1 MQTSTLK
8 RQAAVS
14 DSIQKVRHIINNQG
28 VSSAALGK
36 VKKILL
42 ALAAQ
47 TELFS
52 PADYPTPTV
61 REYGKVYL
69 LSDDEDG
76 SFSLYLVSSHPVG
89 PSPIHDHG
97 TWAVI
102 AGLAGEEENTIYKRL
117 DDGQQAG
124 KAHIEIDHTIT
135 LAQGDAIALMPD
147 DIHHIVTTSEEPTR
161 HFHLYGKGFIQ
172 QTERLEFNLQEGT
185 TKAVSGA
192 FVPVDESRRVQCS

>member
-1 MQTSTLK
+1 MKASTLK
-8 RQAAVS
+8 RQVAVS
-14 DSIQKVRHIINNQG
+14 EAVQKARHIINNQG
-28 VSSAALGK
+28 VNAAALGK
-36 VKKILL
+36 VKEILL
-42 ALAAQ
+42 TLAAQ

-52 PADYPTPTV
+52 VADYPTPTPK
-61 REYGKVYL
+61 EYGKVYL
-69 LSDDEDG
+69 ISDDDDG

-102 AGLAGEEENTIYKRL
+102 AGMAGEEENTIYKRL
-117 DDGQQAG
+117 DDGQ
-124 KAHIEIDHTIT
+124 HIGRAQLEIDYKIT

-147 DIHHIVTTSEEPTR
+147 DIHHIVTTSEAPTR

-172 QTERLEFNLQEGT
+172 QTDRLEFNPEEGT

-192 FVPVDESRRVQCS
+192 FVPVDESRRVQ